1 MEYYT
6 FLINILISLI
16 TVVYASLVM
25 QLLFK
30 KKIGERDEAKRKFFK
45 ALLEGL
51 KIGAINTIDDIEN
64 VYKGIGVL
72 SAEDLSYRYRLS
84 RWLREFMVAL
94 ISKEIDKS
102 IEDKTLIEWKE
113 KISSFIQKIE
123 EVSPYSDLPD
133 IERSIL
139 TDISTYL
146 KNNDK
151 DAVERKLSEL
161 ASIIQARND
170 DLNKIRST
178 NKWAVPLAVVGMI
191 LTVVFGLLSIIG
203 INL

>member
-1 MEYYT
+1 M
-6 FLINILISLI
+6 
-16 TVVYASLVM
+16 
-25 QLLFK
+25 
-30 KKIGERDEAKRKFFK
+30 
-45 ALLEGL
+45 EGL

-72 SAEDLSYRYRLS
+72 STEDLSYRYRLS

-191 LTVVFGLLSIIG
+191 LTVVFGLLSI
-203 INL
+203 LQ

>member
-1 MEYYT
+1 LT
-6 FLINILISLI
+6 ALFAAI
-16 TVVYASLVM
+16 YASFVM
-25 QLLFK
+25 QLLLK
-30 KKIGERDEAKRKFFK
+30 KRIGERDEAKKKFFK

-64 VYKGIGVL
+64 VYRGIGVL
-72 SAEDLSYRYRLS
+72 SSEEVSYRYRLS

-94 ISKEIDKS
+94 ISKEIEKS

-113 KISSFIQKIE
+113 KISGFIQKIE

-139 TDISTYL
+139 IDISTYL
-146 KNNDK
+146 ENGNR
-151 DAVERKLSEL
+151 DAVERKLSEI

-170 DLNKIRST
+170 DLNKIKST

-191 LTVVFGLLSIIG
+191 LTVVFGLLSIFT
-203 INL
+203 

>member
-1 MEYYT
+1 MT
-6 FLINILISLI
+6 ALFAAI
-16 TVVYASLVM
+16 YASFVM
-25 QLLFK
+25 QLLLK
-30 KKIGERDEAKRKFFK
+30 KRIGERDEAKKKFFK

-64 VYKGIGVL
+64 VYRGIGVL
-72 SAEDLSYRYRLS
+72 SSEEVSYRYRLS

-94 ISKEIDKS
+94 ISKEIEKS

-113 KISSFIQKIE
+113 KISGFIQKIE

-139 TDISTYL
+139 IDISTYL
-146 KNNDK
+146 ENGNR
-151 DAVERKLSEL
+151 DAVERKLSEI

-170 DLNKIRST
+170 DLNKIKST

-191 LTVVFGLLSIIG
+191 LTVVFGLLSIFT
-203 INL
+203 

>member
-1 MEYYT
+1 MMEYDV
-6 FLINILISLI
+6 FINILTALFAAI
-16 TVVYASLVM
+16 YAFFVM
-25 QLLFK
+25 RLLLK
-30 KKIGERDEAKRKFFK
+30 KRIGERDEAKKKFFK

-51 KIGAINTIDDIEN
+51 KIGVINTIDDIEN
-64 VYKGIGVL
+64 VYRGIGVL
-72 SAEDLSYRYRLS
+72 SSEEVSYRYRLS

-94 ISKEIDKS
+94 ISKEIEKS

-113 KISSFIQKIE
+113 KISGFIQKIE

-139 TDISTYL
+139 IDISTYL
-146 KNNDK
+146 ENGNR
-151 DAVERKLSEL
+151 DAVERKLSEI

-170 DLNKIRST
+170 DLNKIKST

-191 LTVVFGLLSIIG
+191 LTVVFGLLSIFT
-203 INL
+203 

>member
-1 MEYYT
+1 MMEYDV
-6 FLINILISLI
+6 FINILTALFAAI
-16 TVVYASLVM
+16 YASFVM
-25 QLLFK
+25 QLLLK
-30 KKIGERDEAKRKFFK
+30 KRIGERDEAKKKFFK

-64 VYKGIGVL
+64 VYRGIGVL
-72 SAEDLSYRYRLS
+72 SSEEVSYRYRLS

-94 ISKEIDKS
+94 ISKEIEKS

-113 KISSFIQKIE
+113 KISGFIQKIE

-139 TDISTYL
+139 IDISTYL
-146 KNNDK
+146 ENGNR
-151 DAVERKLSEL
+151 DAVERKLSEI

-170 DLNKIRST
+170 DLNKIKST

-191 LTVVFGLLSIIG
+191 LTVVFGLLSIFT
-203 INL
+203 

>member
-1 MEYYT
+1 MMEYDV
-6 FLINILISLI
+6 FINILTALFAAI
-16 TVVYASLVM
+16 YASFVM
-25 QLLFK
+25 RLLLK
-30 KKIGERDEAKRKFFK
+30 KRIGERDEAKKKFFK

-64 VYKGIGVL
+64 VYRGIGVL
-72 SAEDLSYRYRLS
+72 SSEEVSYRYRLS

-94 ISKEIDKS
+94 ISKEIEKS

-113 KISSFIQKIE
+113 KISGFIQKIE

-139 TDISTYL
+139 IDISTYL
-146 KNNDK
+146 ENGNR
-151 DAVERKLSEL
+151 DAVERKLSEI

-170 DLNKIRST
+170 DLNKIKST

-191 LTVVFGLLSIIG
+191 LTVVFGLLSIFT
-203 INL
+203 

>member
-1 MEYYT
+1 M
-6 FLINILISLI
+6 
-16 TVVYASLVM
+16 
-25 QLLFK
+25 
-30 KKIGERDEAKRKFFK
+30 
-45 ALLEGL
+45 EGL

-139 TDISTYL
+139 TV

-191 LTVVFGLLSIIG
+191 LTVVFGLLSI
-203 INL
+203 LQ

>member
-1 MEYYT
+1 
-6 FLINILISLI
+6 
-16 TVVYASLVM
+16 
-25 QLLFK
+25 
-30 KKIGERDEAKRKFFK
+30 
-45 ALLEGL
+45 
-51 KIGAINTIDDIEN
+51 
-64 VYKGIGVL
+64 
-72 SAEDLSYRYRLS
+72 
-84 RWLREFMVAL
+84 MVAL

-102 IEDKTLIEWKE
+102 IEDKMLIEWKE

-146 KNNDK
+146 ENNDK

-191 LTVVFGLLSIIG
+191 LTVVFGLLSI
-203 INL
+203 LQ

>member
-1 MEYYT
+1 
-6 FLINILISLI
+6 
-16 TVVYASLVM
+16 
-25 QLLFK
+25 
-30 KKIGERDEAKRKFFK
+30 
-45 ALLEGL
+45 
-51 KIGAINTIDDIEN
+51 
-64 VYKGIGVL
+64 
-72 SAEDLSYRYRLS
+72 
-84 RWLREFMVAL
+84 MVAL

-102 IEDKTLIEWKE
+102 IEDKMLIEWKE

-146 KNNDK
+146 ENNDK

-203 INL
+203 RNP

>member
-1 MEYYT
+1 MEYDV
-6 FLINILISLI
+6 FINILTALFAAI
-16 TVVYASLVM
+16 YASFVM
-25 QLLFK
+25 QLLLK
-30 KKIGERDEAKRKFFK
+30 KRIGERDEAKKKFFK

-64 VYKGIGVL
+64 VYRGIGVL
-72 SAEDLSYRYRLS
+72 SSEEVSYRYRLS

-94 ISKEIDKS
+94 ISKEIEKS

-113 KISSFIQKIE
+113 KISGFIQKIE

-139 TDISTYL
+139 IDISTYL
-146 KNNDK
+146 ENGNR
-151 DAVERKLSEL
+151 DAVERKLSEI

-170 DLNKIRST
+170 DLNKIKST

-191 LTVVFGLLSIIG
+191 LTVVFGLLSIFT
-203 INL
+203 

>member
-1 MEYYT
+1 M
-6 FLINILISLI
+6 
-16 TVVYASLVM
+16 
-25 QLLFK
+25 
-30 KKIGERDEAKRKFFK
+30 
-45 ALLEGL
+45 EGL

-72 SAEDLSYRYRLS
+72 STEDLSYRYRLS

-123 EVSPYSDLPD
+123 EVSPCSDLPD

-191 LTVVFGLLSIIG
+191 LTVVFGLLSI
-203 INL
+203 LQ